1 MRLRPLAGY
10 LYIIK
15 SSMTD
20 GLQLK
25 PLRADSAQRCPL
37 SLPRLNPAA
46 TLLFVINTSSGP
58 LDIDAKRA
66 VIESALAMRGR
77 KGELMVCGPADL
89 PRVAADAAAAA
100 VARGTAVI
108 AVGGDGSLNT
118 VAQAAH
124 AAGCPMGVIPYG
136 TFNYF
141 ARLVPRYC
149 AHSEGCACIS
159 RQVPRFATCR
169 R

>member
-1 MRLRPLAGY
+1 V
-10 LYIIK
+10 
-15 SSMTD
+15 
-20 GLQLK
+20 
-25 PLRADSAQRCPL
+25 
-37 SLPRLNPAA
+37 A
-46 TLLFVINTSSGP
+46 T
-58 LDIDAKRA
+58 
-66 VIESALAMRGR
+66 
-77 KGELMVCGPADL
+77 
-89 PRVAADAAAAA
+89 DAAAAA

-141 ARLVPRYC
+141 ARLLPRYC
-149 AHSEGCACIS
+149 AHCDGCACIS

-169 R
+169 P

>member
-1 MRLRPLAGY
+1 VRLRPLAGY

-20 GLQLK
+20 GLLLK

-37 SLPRLNPAA
+37 SVPRLNPAA
-46 TLLFVINTSSGP
+46 TLLFVINTSSGA

-100 VARGTAVI
+100 VAHGKAVI

-118 VAQAAH
+118 VAQAAN

-149 AHSEGCACIS
+149 AYCDGCACIS

-169 R
+169 P